1 VVDEEKK
8 KVHVNDVK
16 RIAEEH
22 LKRELDI
29 FEMILEMPDE
39 DVKEYGLD
47 AIKRIKEGKIKG
59 EKGEK

>member
-1 VVDEEKK
+1 MK
-8 KVHVNDVK
+8 
-16 RIAEEH
+16 
-22 LKRELDI
+22 L
-29 FEMILEMPDE
+29 ILEMPDE